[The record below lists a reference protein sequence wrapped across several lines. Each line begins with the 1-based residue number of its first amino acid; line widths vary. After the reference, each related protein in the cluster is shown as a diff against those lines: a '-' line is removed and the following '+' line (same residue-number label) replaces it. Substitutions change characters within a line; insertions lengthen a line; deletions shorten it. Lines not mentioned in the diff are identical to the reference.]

1 MFLYNSIIK
10 NKLGFCSQ
18 ENHKQNEK
26 NGRKYLQMTQ
36 STRDQ
41 FPKYTNSSLNLT
53 AKKSQLNPN
62 MGRRP
67 IQTFLQR
74 HIDDTWKDA
83 QLF

>member
-1 MFLYNSIIK
+1 MH
-10 NKLGFCSQ
+10 SQ

-26 NGRKYLQMTQ
+26 NGKKYLQMTQ

-41 FPKYTNSSLNLT
+41 FPKYTNSSLTLT
-53 AKKSQLNPN
+53 AKKTQLNSK

-74 HIDDTWKDA
+74 HIDDT
-83 QLF
+83 